1 MGTPIAT
8 PASGTVA
15 RRLGVVDRPY
25 VVLSC
30 AVSIDGYLDDATGDR
45 LVLSGPADL
54 DRVDALR
61 AACDAILVGAGTIR
75 ADDPSLVVRSADR
88 RAGRTALGRPASP
101 LRVTVTGRGD
111 LDPAA
116 RFFAA
121 GPSGA
126 LVYADSA
133 VAARLRAVLG
143 GAAPV
148 IDAGTPVSFPLL
160 LADLAGRGVARLMVE
175 GGGAVL
181 TQFLTLG
188 LADEL
193 RLAIAPLFVGDP
205 AAPRLVTA
213 GNFPQN
219 AGHRAVLA
227 DIGRTGDMAVLRYGL
242 SGRFEPDWLAESG
255 G

>member
-1 MGTPIAT
+1 M
-8 PASGTVA
+8 
-15 RRLGVVDRPY
+15 DRPY
-25 VVLSC
+25 VLLSC
-30 AVSIDGYLDDATGDR
+30 AVSIDGYLDDASSGR

-61 AACDAILVGAGTIR
+61 AACDAIMVGAGTIR

-88 RAGRTALGRPASP
+88 RAGRTALGQPASP

-116 RFFAA
+116 RFLAA

-126 LVYADSA
+126 LIYTDST
-133 VAARLRAVLG
+133 VAARLRALIG
-143 GAAPV
+143 GTAPV
-148 IDAGTPVSFPLL
+148 IEAGAPISFPRI

-213 GNFPQN
+213 GDFPQN
-219 AGHRAVLA
+219 AGNRAMLA
-227 DIGRTGDMAVLRYGL
+227 GVGRAGDMAVLRYGL
-242 SGRFEPDWLAESG
+242 SARFEPDWLAEPG
-255 G
+255 A

>member
-1 MGTPIAT
+1 
-8 PASGTVA
+8 
-15 RRLGVVDRPY
+15 VDRPY

-30 AVSIDGYLDDATGDR
+30 AVSIDGYLDDATGAR

-75 ADDPSLVVRSADR
+75 ADNPSLVVRSADR
-88 RAGRTALGRPASP
+88 RLARIAMGRPASP

-111 LDPAA
+111 LDPTA
-116 RFFAA
+116 RFFPA

-133 VAARLRAVLG
+133 VAARLRALIG
-143 GAAPV
+143 GTASV
-148 IDAGTPVSFPLL
+148 IDAGAPVSFPRL
-160 LADLAGRGVARLMVE
+160 LADLAARGVARLLVE
-175 GGGAVL
+175 GGGTML
-181 TQFLTLG
+181 TQFLTLE

-205 AAPRLVTA
+205 AAPRLVSP

-219 AGHRAVLA
+219 AGSRAVLA
-227 DIGRTGDMAVLRYGL
+227 SVGRAGDMAVLRYGL
-242 SGRFEPDWLAESG
+242 SARFEPGWLAEPG